1 MSKQNI
7 IITGA
12 SNGIG
17 KILAKN
23 LRKKYHVI
31 NIDTVEKKLKNVE
44 FYKCDLSNKKKLLK
58 TINKIKS
65 KTNTLFALINNAA
78 IFSHKSL
85 EEQTIQEWENILSV
99 NLTAP
104 YILSKE
110 FSPLLKESL
119 GHIINISSTRALMSE
134 NGTEAYS
141 ASKGGISSLTHA
153 LASSLSPDVK
163 VNSISP
169 GWINTDKNFAPSLE
183 DNAQHPSGRVG
194 VPLDIV
200 DVVKFL
206 LKNRGFIT
214 GSDFV
219 VDGGMT
225 KKMIY
230 KD

>member
-1 MSKQNI
+1 MKSI

-12 SNGIG
+12 SKGIG
-17 KILAKN
+17 RVIAKS
-23 LRKKYHVI
+23 LRKKYHII
-31 NIDTVEKKLKNVE
+31 NIDIVENKMDGVD
-44 FYKCDLSNKKKLLK
+44 FYKCDLSDKGQLLK

-65 KTNTLFALINNAA
+65 NIDTLFALINNAA
-78 IFSHKSL
+78 IFSHKIL
-85 EEQTIQEWENILSV
+85 EKQTFEEWENILSV

-110 FSPLLKESL
+110 FAIFLKESQ

-134 NGTEAYS
+134 VGTEAYS

-153 LASSLSPDVK
+153 LSISLSPEVK
-163 VNSISP
+163 VNSITP
-169 GWINTDKNFAPSLE
+169 GWINTDENYLPTKN
-183 DNAQHPSGRVG
+183 DNFQHPIGRVG
-194 VPLDIV
+194 VPDDVV

-219 VDGGMT
+219 IDGGMT

-230 KD
+230 V

>member
-1 MSKQNI
+1 MKNI

-12 SNGIG
+12 SKGIG
-17 KILAKN
+17 RVIAKS
-23 LRKKYHVI
+23 LRKKYHII
-31 NIDTVEKKLKNVE
+31 NIDIVENKMDGVD
-44 FYKCDLSNKKKLLK
+44 FYKCDISDKGQLLK

-65 KTNTLFALINNAA
+65 NVDSLYALINNAA
-78 IFSHKSL
+78 IFSHKIL
-85 EEQTIQEWENILSV
+85 EKQTFEEWENILSV

-110 FSPLLKESL
+110 FATFLKESQ

-134 NGTEAYS
+134 VGTEAYS

-153 LASSLSPDVK
+153 LSMSLSPEVK

-169 GWINTDKNFAPSLE
+169 GWINTDENYLPTKN
-183 DNAQHPSGRVG
+183 DNFQHPSGRVG
-194 VPLDIV
+194 TPEDVV

-230 KD
+230 V

>member
-1 MSKQNI
+1 MKTI

-17 KILAKN
+17 KALAKN
-23 LRKKYHVI
+23 LRKKYQII
-31 NIDTVEKKLKNVE
+31 NIDIIEKKMDRVK
-44 FYKCDLSNKKKLLK
+44 FYKCDLSSKEQLLK
-58 TINKIKS
+58 TIEKIKKDRNKIY
-65 KTNTLFALINNAA
+65 ALINNAA
-78 IFSHKSL
+78 IFNHISL
-85 EEQTIQEWENILSV
+85 EEQTIEEWEKIISV

-110 FSPLLKESL
+110 FASLLKESK

-134 NGTEAYS
+134 SGTESYS

-153 LASSLSPDVK
+153 LAVSLAPNVK

-169 GWINTDKNFAPSLE
+169 GWINTDINYKPTAN
-183 DNAQHPSGRVG
+183 DNEQHLSGRVG
-194 VPLDIV
+194 TPLDIV
-200 DVVKFL
+200 DTVKFL

-214 GSDFV
+214 GENIV

-230 KD
+230 I

>member
-1 MSKQNI
+1 MKNI

-12 SNGIG
+12 SKGIG
-17 KILAKN
+17 RVIAKS
-23 LRKKYHVI
+23 LRKKYHII
-31 NIDTVEKKLKNVE
+31 NIDIVENKMDGVD
-44 FYKCDLSNKKKLLK
+44 FYKCDLSDKGQLLK

-65 KTNTLFALINNAA
+65 NIDTLFALINNAA
-78 IFSHKSL
+78 IFSHKIL
-85 EEQTIQEWENILSV
+85 EKQTFEEWENILSV

-110 FSPLLKESL
+110 FAIFLKESQ

-134 NGTEAYS
+134 VGTEAYS

-153 LASSLSPDVK
+153 LSISLSPEVK
-163 VNSISP
+163 VNSITP
-169 GWINTDKNFAPSLE
+169 GWINTDENYLPTKN
-183 DNAQHPSGRVG
+183 DNFQHPSRRVG
-194 VPLDIV
+194 IPDDVV

-219 VDGGMT
+219 IDGGRT

-230 KD
+230 V

>member
-1 MSKQNI
+1 MKNI

-17 KILAKN
+17 RTIAKN

-31 NIDTVEKKLKNVE
+31 NIDIVENKMDGVD
-44 FYKCDLSNKKKLLK
+44 FYKCDLSDKGQLLK
-58 TINKIKS
+58 TIEKIKS
-65 KTNTLFALINNAA
+65 NIDSLYALINNAA
-78 IFSHKSL
+78 MFSKKIL
-85 EEQTIQEWENILSV
+85 EKQTFEEWENIINT

-110 FSPLLKESL
+110 FANFLKESQ

-134 NGTEAYS
+134 EGTEAYS

-153 LASSLSPDVK
+153 LAISLSPEIK
-163 VNSISP
+163 VNSITP
-169 GWINTDKNFAPSLE
+169 GWINTNEDYLPTKN
-183 DNAQHPSGRVG
+183 DNLQHPSGRVG
-194 VPLDIV
+194 TPDDVV

-206 LKNRGFIT
+206 LKNKGFIT

-219 VDGGMT
+219 IDGGMT

-230 KD
+230 V

>member
-1 MSKQNI
+1 MKNI

-12 SNGIG
+12 SKGIG
-17 KILAKN
+17 KAIAKS
-23 LRKKYHVI
+23 LRKKYHII
-31 NIDTVEKKLKNVE
+31 NIDIVENKMDGVD
-44 FYKCDLSNKKKLLK
+44 FYKCDLSDKGQILK

-65 KTNTLFALINNAA
+65 NIDSLYALINNAA
-78 IFSHKSL
+78 IFSHKIL
-85 EEQTIQEWENILSV
+85 EKQTFEEWENIINT

-110 FSPLLKESL
+110 FVIFLKESQ

-134 NGTEAYS
+134 VGTEAYS

-153 LASSLSPDVK
+153 LSISLSPEVK
-163 VNSISP
+163 VNSITP
-169 GWINTDKNFAPSLE
+169 GWINTDENYLPTKN
-183 DNAQHPSGRVG
+183 DNFQHPIGRVG
-194 VPLDIV
+194 VPDDVV

-219 VDGGMT
+219 IDGGMT

-230 KD
+230 V

>member
-1 MSKQNI
+1 MKTI

-17 KILAKN
+17 KALAKN
-23 LRKKYHVI
+23 LRKKYQII
-31 NIDTVEKKLKNVE
+31 NIDIIEKKMDRVK
-44 FYKCDLSNKKKLLK
+44 FYKCDLSSKEQLLK
-58 TINKIKS
+58 TIEKIKKDRNKIY
-65 KTNTLFALINNAA
+65 ALINNAA
-78 IFSHKSL
+78 IFNHISL
-85 EEQTIQEWENILSV
+85 EEQTIEEWEKIISV

-104 YILSKE
+104 YILSKK
-110 FSPLLKESL
+110 FASLLKESK

-134 NGTEAYS
+134 SGTESYS

-153 LASSLSPDVK
+153 LAASLAPNVK

-169 GWINTDKNFAPSLE
+169 GWINTDVNYKPTKSDE
-183 DNAQHPSGRVG
+183 EQHLSGRVG
-194 VPLDIV
+194 TPLDIV
-200 DVVKFL
+200 DTVKFL

-214 GSDFV
+214 GENIV

-230 KD
+230 I

>member
-1 MSKQNI
+1 MKNI

-12 SNGIG
+12 SKGIG
-17 KILAKN
+17 RVIAKS
-23 LRKKYHVI
+23 LRKKYHII
-31 NIDTVEKKLKNVE
+31 NIDIVENKMDGVD
-44 FYKCDLSNKKKLLK
+44 FYKCDLSDKGQLLK

-65 KTNTLFALINNAA
+65 NIDTLFALINNAA
-78 IFSHKSL
+78 IFSHKIL
-85 EEQTIQEWENILSV
+85 EKQTFEEWENILSV

-110 FSPLLKESL
+110 FAIFLKESQ

-134 NGTEAYS
+134 VGTEAYS

-153 LASSLSPDVK
+153 LSMSLSPEVK
-163 VNSISP
+163 VNSITP
-169 GWINTDKNFAPSLE
+169 GWINTDENYLPTKN
-183 DNAQHPSGRVG
+183 DNFQHPIGRVG
-194 VPLDIV
+194 VPDDVV

-219 VDGGMT
+219 IDGGMT

-230 KD
+230 V

>member
-1 MSKQNI
+1 MKTI

-17 KILAKN
+17 KALAKK
-23 LRKKYHVI
+23 LRKKYQII
-31 NIDTVEKKLKNVE
+31 NIDKIEKKMDRVK
-44 FYKCDLSNKKKLLK
+44 FYKCDLSSKEQLLK
-58 TINKIKS
+58 TIEKIKKDRNKIY
-65 KTNTLFALINNAA
+65 ALINNAA
-78 IFSHKSL
+78 IFNHISL
-85 EEQTIQEWENILSV
+85 EEQTIEEWEKIISV

-110 FSPLLKESL
+110 FASLLKESK

-134 NGTEAYS
+134 SGTESYS
-141 ASKGGISSLTHA
+141 TSKGGISSLTHA
-153 LASSLSPDVK
+153 LAVSLAPNVK

-169 GWINTDKNFAPSLE
+169 GWINTDINYKPTAN
-183 DNAQHPSGRVG
+183 DNEQHLSGRVG
-194 VPLDIV
+194 TPLDIV
-200 DVVKFL
+200 DTVKFL

-214 GSDFV
+214 GENIV

-230 KD
+230 V

>member
-1 MSKQNI
+1 MKTI

-17 KILAKN
+17 KALAKS

-31 NIDTVEKKLKNVE
+31 NIDIVEKKLKNVE

-110 FSPLLKESL
+110 FASLLKQSS

-134 NGTEAYS
+134 SGTEAYS
-141 ASKGGISSLTHA
+141 ASKGAISSLTHA
-153 LASSLSPDVK
+153 LSISLSPDIK
-163 VNSISP
+163 VNSITP
-169 GWINTDKNFAPSLE
+169 GWINTDINYIPTKE

-194 VPLDIV
+194 VPDDIV
-200 DVVKFL
+200 DTVKFL

-219 VDGGMT
+219 IDGGMT

>member
-1 MSKQNI
+1 MKNI

-12 SNGIG
+12 SKGIG
-17 KILAKN
+17 RVIAKS
-23 LRKKYHVI
+23 LRKKYHII
-31 NIDTVEKKLKNVE
+31 NIDIVENKIDGVD
-44 FYKCDLSNKKKLLK
+44 FYKCDLSDRGQLLK
-58 TINKIKS
+58 TIEKIK
-65 KTNTLFALINNAA
+65 TNIDSLYALVNNAA
-78 IFSHKSL
+78 MFSKKIL
-85 EEQTIQEWENILSV
+85 EKQTFEEWENIINT

-110 FSPLLKESL
+110 FASFLKESQ

-134 NGTEAYS
+134 VGTEAYS

-153 LASSLSPDVK
+153 LSISLSPEVK
-163 VNSISP
+163 VNSITP
-169 GWINTDKNFAPSLE
+169 GWINTDENYLPTKN
-183 DNAQHPSGRVG
+183 DNFQHPIGRVG
-194 VPLDIV
+194 VPDDVV

-219 VDGGMT
+219 IDGGMT

-230 KD
+230 V

>member
-1 MSKQNI
+1 MKTI

-17 KILAKN
+17 KVLAEK
-23 LRKKYHVI
+23 LRNKYHII
-31 NIDTVEKKLKNVE
+31 NIDIIEKNIDKVA
-44 FYKCDLSNKKKLLK
+44 FHKCDLSNKFELLE
-58 TINKIKS
+58 TIKKIKNS
-65 KTNTLFALINNAA
+65 IDSLYAIINNAA
-78 IFSHKSL
+78 KFTQKNIS
-85 EEQTIQEWENILSV
+85 EQSIEEWENIISI

-110 FSPLLKESL
+110 FAELLKKSK

-134 NGTEAYS
+134 VGTEAYS

-153 LASSLSPDVK
+153 LSMSLSPEVK
-163 VNSISP
+163 VNSITP
-169 GWINTDKNFAPSLE
+169 GWINTDENYLPTKN
-183 DNAQHPSGRVG
+183 DNFQHPSGRVG
-194 VPLDIV
+194 TPEDVV

-206 LKNRGFIT
+206 LKNKGFIT

-219 VDGGMT
+219 VDGGMI

-230 KD
+230 V

>member
-1 MSKQNI
+1 MKNI

-17 KILAKN
+17 KAIAKS
-23 LRKKYHVI
+23 LRKKYHII
-31 NIDTVEKKLKNVE
+31 NIDIVENKMDGVD
-44 FYKCDLSNKKKLLK
+44 FYKCDLSDKGQLLK

-65 KTNTLFALINNAA
+65 NIDSLYALVNNAA
-78 IFSHKSL
+78 IFSHKIL
-85 EEQTIQEWENILSV
+85 EKQTFEEWENIIHT

-110 FSPLLKESL
+110 FASFLKISK

-134 NGTEAYS
+134 VGTEAYS

-153 LASSLSPDVK
+153 LSMSLSPEVK
-163 VNSISP
+163 VNSITP
-169 GWINTDKNFAPSLE
+169 GWINTDENYLPTKN
-183 DNAQHPSGRVG
+183 DNFQHPSGRVG
-194 VPLDIV
+194 TSEDVV

-206 LKNRGFIT
+206 LKNKGFIT

-230 KD
+230 V

>member
-1 MSKQNI
+1 MNNLNI

-17 KILAKN
+17 RQIAKK

-31 NIDTVEKKLKNVE
+31 NIDIVEKKMDNVE
-44 FYKCDLSNKKKLLK
+44 FYKCDLSNKDELLK
-58 TINKIKS
+58 TIKKIKS
-65 KTNTLFALINNAA
+65 NIPSLYALINNAA
-78 IFSHKSL
+78 RISFKPLDEQSL
-85 EEQTIQEWENILSV
+85 DEWEKTLSI

-110 FSPLLKESL
+110 FASYLKKSE
-119 GHIINISSTRALMSE
+119 GHIINISSSRALMSE
-134 NGTEAYS
+134 AGTEAYT
-141 ASKGGISSLTHA
+141 ATKGGISSLTHA
-153 LASSLSPDVK
+153 LAISLSPNVK
-163 VNSISP
+163 VNSITP
-169 GWINTDKNFAPSLE
+169 GWINIVKNFRPTKK
-183 DNAQHPSGRVG
+183 DNSQHPSGRVG
-194 VPLDIV
+194 IADDVV

-219 VDGGMT
+219 IDGGMT

-230 KD
+230 I

>member
-1 MSKQNI
+1 MKNI

-12 SNGIG
+12 SKGIG
-17 KILAKN
+17 RVIAKS
-23 LRKKYHVI
+23 LRKKYHII
-31 NIDTVEKKLKNVE
+31 NIDIVENKMDGVD
-44 FYKCDLSNKKKLLK
+44 FYKCDLSDKGQLLK

-65 KTNTLFALINNAA
+65 NIDTLFALINNAA
-78 IFSHKSL
+78 IFSHKIL
-85 EEQTIQEWENILSV
+85 EKQTFEEWENILSV

-110 FSPLLKESL
+110 FAIFLKESQ

-134 NGTEAYS
+134 VGTEAYS

-153 LASSLSPDVK
+153 LSMSLSPEVK
-163 VNSISP
+163 VNSITP
-169 GWINTDKNFAPSLE
+169 GWINTDENYLPTKN
-183 DNAQHPSGRVG
+183 DNFQHPSRRVG
-194 VPLDIV
+194 VPDDVV

-219 VDGGMT
+219 IDGGMT

-230 KD
+230 V

>member
-1 MSKQNI
+1 MKNI

-12 SNGIG
+12 SKGIG
-17 KILAKN
+17 RVIAKS
-23 LRKKYHVI
+23 LRKKYHII
-31 NIDTVEKKLKNVE
+31 NIDIVENKMDGVD
-44 FYKCDLSNKKKLLK
+44 FYKCDLSDKGQLLK

-65 KTNTLFALINNAA
+65 NIDTLFALINNAA
-78 IFSHKSL
+78 IFSHKIL
-85 EEQTIQEWENILSV
+85 EKQTFEEWENILSV

-110 FSPLLKESL
+110 FAIFLKESQ

-134 NGTEAYS
+134 VGTEAYS

-153 LASSLSPDVK
+153 LSISLSPEVK
-163 VNSISP
+163 VNSITP
-169 GWINTDKNFAPSLE
+169 GWINTDENYLPTKN
-183 DNAQHPSGRVG
+183 DNFQHPSGRVG
-194 VPLDIV
+194 TPDDVV

-219 VDGGMT
+219 IDGGMT

-230 KD
+230 V

>member
-17 KILAKN
+17 NAIAKS

-31 NIDTVEKKLKNVE
+31 NIDILEKKMDKVE
-44 FYKCDLSNKKKLLK
+44 FYKCDLSNKKELSK

-110 FSPLLKESL
+110 FTSLLKQSS

-134 NGTEAYS
+134 SGTEAYS
-141 ASKGGISSLTHA
+141 ASKGAISSLTHA
-153 LASSLSPDVK
+153 LSISLSPNVK

-169 GWINTDKNFAPSLE
+169 GWINTDKNYIPTKPDDE
-183 DNAQHPSGRVG
+183 QHPSGRVG
-194 VPLDIV
+194 VPADIV
-200 DVVKFL
+200 DTVKFL

-219 VDGGMT
+219 IDGGMA

-230 KD
+230 V

>member
-1 MSKQNI
+1 MKNI

-12 SNGIG
+12 SKGIG
-17 KILAKN
+17 RVIAKS
-23 LRKKYHVI
+23 LRKKYHII
-31 NIDTVEKKLKNVE
+31 NIDIVENKMDGVD
-44 FYKCDLSNKKKLLK
+44 FYKCDLSDKGQLLK

-65 KTNTLFALINNAA
+65 NIDTLFALINNAA
-78 IFSHKSL
+78 IFSHKIL
-85 EEQTIQEWENILSV
+85 EKQTFEEWENILSV

-110 FSPLLKESL
+110 FAIFLKESQ

-134 NGTEAYS
+134 VGTEAYS

-153 LASSLSPDVK
+153 LSISLSPEVK
-163 VNSISP
+163 VNSITP
-169 GWINTDKNFAPSLE
+169 GWINTDENYLPTKN
-183 DNAQHPSGRVG
+183 DNFQHPIGRVG
-194 VPLDIV
+194 VPDDMV

-219 VDGGMT
+219 IDGGMT

-230 KD
+230 V

>member
-1 MSKQNI
+1 MKTI

-17 KILAKN
+17 KALAKN
-23 LRKKYHVI
+23 LRKKYQII
-31 NIDTVEKKLKNVE
+31 NIDIIEKKMDRVK
-44 FYKCDLSNKKKLLK
+44 FYKCDLSSKEQLLK
-58 TINKIKS
+58 TIEKIKKDRNKIY
-65 KTNTLFALINNAA
+65 ALINNAA
-78 IFSHKSL
+78 IFNHISL
-85 EEQTIQEWENILSV
+85 EEQTIEEWEKIISV

-110 FSPLLKESL
+110 FASLLKESK

-134 NGTEAYS
+134 SGTESYS

-153 LASSLSPDVK
+153 LAVSLAPNVK

-169 GWINTDKNFAPSLE
+169 GWINTDINYKPTKSDE
-183 DNAQHPSGRVG
+183 EQHLSGRVG
-194 VPLDIV
+194 TPLDIV
-200 DVVKFL
+200 DTVKFL

-214 GSDFV
+214 GENIV

-230 KD
+230 I

>member
-1 MSKQNI
+1 MKTI

-17 KILAKN
+17 KALAKN
-23 LRKKYHVI
+23 LRKKYQII
-31 NIDTVEKKLKNVE
+31 NIDIIEKKMDRVK
-44 FYKCDLSNKKKLLK
+44 FYKCDLSSKEQLLK
-58 TINKIKS
+58 TIEKIKKDRNKIY
-65 KTNTLFALINNAA
+65 ALINNAA
-78 IFSHKSL
+78 IFNHISL
-85 EEQTIQEWENILSV
+85 EEQTIEEWEKIISV

-110 FSPLLKESL
+110 FASLLKESK

-134 NGTEAYS
+134 SGTESYS

-153 LASSLSPDVK
+153 LAASLAPNVK

-169 GWINTDKNFAPSLE
+169 GWINTDVNYKPTKSDE
-183 DNAQHPSGRVG
+183 EQHLSGRVG
-194 VPLDIV
+194 TPLDIV
-200 DVVKFL
+200 DTVKFL

-214 GSDFV
+214 GENIV

-230 KD
+230 V

>member
-1 MSKQNI
+1 MKNI

-12 SNGIG
+12 SKGIG
-17 KILAKN
+17 KAIAKS
-23 LRKKYHVI
+23 LRKKYHII
-31 NIDTVEKKLKNVE
+31 NIDIVENKMDGVD
-44 FYKCDLSNKKKLLK
+44 FYKCDLSDKGQLLK

-65 KTNTLFALINNAA
+65 NIDTLFALINNAA
-78 IFSHKSL
+78 IFSHKIL
-85 EEQTIQEWENILSV
+85 EKQTFEEWENILSV

-110 FSPLLKESL
+110 FAIFLKESQ

-134 NGTEAYS
+134 VGTEAYS

-153 LASSLSPDVK
+153 LSISLSPEVK
-163 VNSISP
+163 VNSITP
-169 GWINTDKNFAPSLE
+169 GWINTDENYLPTKN
-183 DNAQHPSGRVG
+183 DNFQHPIGRVG
-194 VPLDIV
+194 VPDDVV

-219 VDGGMT
+219 IDGGMT

-230 KD
+230 V

>member
-1 MSKQNI
+1 MKNI

-12 SNGIG
+12 SKGIG
-17 KILAKN
+17 RVIAKS
-23 LRKKYHVI
+23 LRKKYHII
-31 NIDTVEKKLKNVE
+31 NIDIVENKMDGVD
-44 FYKCDLSNKKKLLK
+44 FHKCDISDKGQLLK

-65 KTNTLFALINNAA
+65 NIDSLYALVNNAA
-78 IFSHKSL
+78 IFSHKIL
-85 EEQTIQEWENILSV
+85 EKQTFEEWENILSV

-110 FSPLLKESL
+110 FASFLKESQ

-134 NGTEAYS
+134 VGTEAYS

-153 LASSLSPDVK
+153 LSMSLSPEVK
-163 VNSISP
+163 VNSITP
-169 GWINTDKNFAPSLE
+169 GWINTDENYLPTKN
-183 DNAQHPSGRVG
+183 DNFQHPSGRVG
-194 VPLDIV
+194 VPDDVV

-219 VDGGMT
+219 IDGGMT

-230 KD
+230 V

>member
-1 MSKQNI
+1 MKNI

-12 SNGIG
+12 SKGIG
-17 KILAKN
+17 RVIAKS
-23 LRKKYHVI
+23 LRKKYHII
-31 NIDTVEKKLKNVE
+31 NIDIVENKMDGVD
-44 FYKCDLSNKKKLLK
+44 FYKCDISDKSQLIK
-58 TINKIKS
+58 TIEKIKINIDS
-65 KTNTLFALINNAA
+65 LYVLINNAA
-78 IFSHKSL
+78 IFSHKIL
-85 EEQTIQEWENILSV
+85 EKQTFEEWENILSV

-110 FSPLLKESL
+110 FAIFLKESQ

-134 NGTEAYS
+134 VGTEAYS

-153 LASSLSPDVK
+153 LSMSLSPEVK
-163 VNSISP
+163 VNSITP
-169 GWINTDKNFAPSLE
+169 GWINTDENYLPTKN
-183 DNAQHPSGRVG
+183 DNFQHPSGRVG
-194 VPLDIV
+194 TPEDVV

-219 VDGGMT
+219 IDGGMT

-230 KD
+230 V

>member
-1 MSKQNI
+1 MKNI

-17 KILAKN
+17 RTIAKN

-31 NIDTVEKKLKNVE
+31 NIDIVENKMDGVD
-44 FYKCDLSNKKKLLK
+44 FYKCDLSDKGQLLK

-65 KTNTLFALINNAA
+65 NIDTLFALINNAA
-78 IFSHKSL
+78 IFSHKIL
-85 EEQTIQEWENILSV
+85 EKQTFEEWENILSV

-110 FSPLLKESL
+110 FAIFLKESQ

-134 NGTEAYS
+134 VGTEAYS

-153 LASSLSPDVK
+153 LSISLSPEVK
-163 VNSISP
+163 VNSITP
-169 GWINTDKNFAPSLE
+169 GWINTDENYLPTKN
-183 DNAQHPSGRVG
+183 DNLQHPSGRVG
-194 VPLDIV
+194 TPEDVV

-219 VDGGMT
+219 IDGGMT

-230 KD
+230 V

>member
-1 MSKQNI
+1 MKNI

-12 SNGIG
+12 SKGIG
-17 KILAKN
+17 KAIAKS
-23 LRKKYHVI
+23 LRKKYHII
-31 NIDTVEKKLKNVE
+31 NIDIVENKMDGVD
-44 FYKCDLSNKKKLLK
+44 FYKCDLSDKGQLLK

-65 KTNTLFALINNAA
+65 NIDTLFALINNAA
-78 IFSHKSL
+78 IFSHKIL
-85 EEQTIQEWENILSV
+85 EKQTFEEWENILSV

-110 FSPLLKESL
+110 FAIFLKESQ

-134 NGTEAYS
+134 VGTEAYS

-153 LASSLSPDVK
+153 LSMSLSPEVK
-163 VNSISP
+163 VNSITP
-169 GWINTDKNFAPSLE
+169 GWINTDENYLPTKN
-183 DNAQHPSGRVG
+183 DNFQHPSRRVG
-194 VPLDIV
+194 IPDDVV

-219 VDGGMT
+219 IDGGMT

-230 KD
+230 V

>member
-1 MSKQNI
+1 MKNI

-12 SNGIG
+12 SKGIG
-17 KILAKN
+17 RVIAKS
-23 LRKKYHVI
+23 LRKKYHII
-31 NIDTVEKKLKNVE
+31 NIDIVENKMDGVD
-44 FYKCDLSNKKKLLK
+44 FYKCDLSDKGQLLK

-65 KTNTLFALINNAA
+65 NIDTLFALINNAA
-78 IFSHKSL
+78 IFSHKIL
-85 EEQTIQEWENILSV
+85 EKQTFEEWENILSV

-110 FSPLLKESL
+110 FAIFLKESQ

-134 NGTEAYS
+134 VGTEAYS
-141 ASKGGISSLTHA
+141 ASKGGISSLTHS
-153 LASSLSPDVK
+153 LSMSLSPEVK
-163 VNSISP
+163 VNSITP
-169 GWINTDKNFAPSLE
+169 GWINTDENYLPTKN
-183 DNAQHPSGRVG
+183 DNFQHPSRRVG
-194 VPLDIV
+194 IPDDVV

-219 VDGGMT
+219 IDGGMT

-230 KD
+230 V

>member
-1 MSKQNI
+1 MKNI

-17 KILAKN
+17 KAIAKS
-23 LRKKYHVI
+23 LRKKYHII
-31 NIDTVEKKLKNVE
+31 NIDIVENKMDGVD
-44 FYKCDLSNKKKLLK
+44 FYKCDLSDKGQLLK

-65 KTNTLFALINNAA
+65 NIDSLYALINNAA
-78 IFSHKSL
+78 IFSHKIL
-85 EEQTIQEWENILSV
+85 EKQTFEEWENILSV

-110 FSPLLKESL
+110 FATFLKESQ

-134 NGTEAYS
+134 VGTEAYS

-153 LASSLSPDVK
+153 LSMSLSPEVK

-169 GWINTDKNFAPSLE
+169 GWINTDENYLPTKD
-183 DNAQHPSGRVG
+183 DNLQHPSGRVG
-194 VPLDIV
+194 VPEDVV

-219 VDGGMT
+219 IDGGMT

-230 KD
+230 V

>member
-1 MSKQNI
+1 MKNI

-17 KILAKN
+17 KAIAKS
-23 LRKKYHVI
+23 LRKKYHII
-31 NIDTVEKKLKNVE
+31 NIDIVENKMDGVD
-44 FYKCDLSNKKKLLK
+44 FYKCDLSDKGQLLK

-65 KTNTLFALINNAA
+65 NIASLYALVNNAA
-78 IFSHKSL
+78 IFSHKIL
-85 EEQTIQEWENILSV
+85 EKQTFEEWENIINT

-110 FSPLLKESL
+110 FSSFLKTSK

-134 NGTEAYS
+134 VGTEAYS

-153 LASSLSPDVK
+153 LSMSLSPEVK
-163 VNSISP
+163 VNSITP
-169 GWINTDKNFAPSLE
+169 GWINTDENYLPTKN
-183 DNAQHPSGRVG
+183 DNFQHPSGRVG
-194 VPLDIV
+194 TPEDIV
-200 DVVKFL
+200 DAVKFL

-230 KD
+230 V

>member
-1 MSKQNI
+1 MKNI

-17 KILAKN
+17 RQIAKK

-31 NIDTVEKKLKNVE
+31 NIDIIEKESEGIE
-44 FYKCDLSNKKKLLK
+44 FYKCDLSNKDELFK
-58 TINKIKS
+58 TIEEIKS
-65 KTNTLFALINNAA
+65 NIHSLYALINNVAM
-78 IFSHKSL
+78 ISFKPL
-85 EEQTIQEWENILSV
+85 DEQSIDEWEKTLSV

-110 FSPLLKESL
+110 FAFYLKESK
-119 GHIINISSTRALMSE
+119 GHIINISSSRALMSE
-134 NGTEAYS
+134 SGTEAYT

-153 LASSLSPDVK
+153 LAISLSPNVK
-163 VNSISP
+163 VNSIIP
-169 GWINTDKNFAPSLE
+169 GWINTDKNYKATKK
-183 DNAQHPSGRVG
+183 DNSQHPSGRVG
-194 VPLDIV
+194 IPDDVV

-230 KD
+230 V

>member
-1 MSKQNI
+1 MKTI

-17 KILAKN
+17 RAIAKS
-23 LRKKYHVI
+23 LRKKSHVI
-31 NIDTVEKKLKNVE
+31 NIDIVENKMEKVD
-44 FYKCDLSNKKKLLK
+44 FYKCDLSDKSQLLK
-58 TINKIKS
+58 TIEKIK
-65 KTNTLFALINNAA
+65 TNIDSLDVLINNAA
-78 IFSHKSL
+78 IFSSKIL
-85 EEQTIQEWENILSV
+85 EKQTFEEWENIINT

-110 FSPLLKESL
+110 FASFLKTSK

-134 NGTEAYS
+134 VGTEAYS

-153 LASSLSPDVK
+153 LSMSLSPEVK
-163 VNSISP
+163 VNSITP
-169 GWINTDKNFAPSLE
+169 GWINTNEEYIPTKN
-183 DNAQHPSGRVG
+183 DNLQHPSGRVG
-194 VPLDIV
+194 TPDDVV

-206 LKNRGFIT
+206 LKNKGFIT

-230 KD
+230 V

>member
-1 MSKQNI
+1 MENI

-17 KILAKN
+17 RVIAKN

-31 NIDTVEKKLKNVE
+31 NIDIVENKMDRVD
-44 FYKCDLSNKKKLLK
+44 FYKCDISDKGQLLK
-58 TINKIKS
+58 TIEKIKINIDS
-65 KTNTLFALINNAA
+65 LYALVNNAA
-78 IFSHKSL
+78 MFSKKIL
-85 EEQTIQEWENILSV
+85 EKQTLQEWENIINT

-110 FSPLLKESL
+110 FASFLKESQ

-134 NGTEAYS
+134 EGTEAYS

-153 LASSLSPDVK
+153 LAMSLSPEIK
-163 VNSISP
+163 VNSITP
-169 GWINTDKNFAPSLE
+169 GWINTNEDYLPTKN
-183 DNAQHPSGRVG
+183 DNLQHPSGRVG
-194 VPLDIV
+194 THDDVV

-206 LKNRGFIT
+206 LKNKGFIT

-230 KD
+230 V